1 MKPSLL
7 DETFGSSV
15 LQRSKAF
22 KPACHPWWE
31 RGMPMVS
38 TQGYIIS
45 GAAYRGRQNGGE
57 MSERPSD
64 IVAKR
69 LVTYIN

>member
-1 MKPSLL
+1 
-7 DETFGSSV
+7 
-15 LQRSKAF
+15 
-22 KPACHPWWE
+22 
-31 RGMPMVS
+31 MPMVS
-38 TQGYIIS
+38 TPGYIIS